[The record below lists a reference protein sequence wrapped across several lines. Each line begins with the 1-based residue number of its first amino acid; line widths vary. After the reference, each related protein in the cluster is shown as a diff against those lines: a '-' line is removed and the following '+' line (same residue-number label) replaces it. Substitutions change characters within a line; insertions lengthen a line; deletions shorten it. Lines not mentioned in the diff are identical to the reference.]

1 MDARARWALVDGHRM
16 RMLTTG
22 ENCAA
27 MGFSR
32 SYQLPESQAKAL
44 FMLGNANP
52 PPLAEYAINAIRR
65 HA

>member
-1 MDARARWALVDGHRM
+1 
-16 RMLTTG
+16 MLTTG